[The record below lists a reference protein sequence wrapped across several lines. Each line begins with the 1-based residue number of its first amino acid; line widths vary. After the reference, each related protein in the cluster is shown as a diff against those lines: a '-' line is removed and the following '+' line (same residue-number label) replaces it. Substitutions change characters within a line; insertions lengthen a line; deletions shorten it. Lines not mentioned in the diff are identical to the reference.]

1 MLTESSDV
9 VEEFSLKARDLVSLL
24 AFQFAHPEVIASA
37 VMRARTGRVRN
48 SLPRCHGLALGVP
61 IEKSAKTKDFIG
73 VQYRF
78 VGVNSR

>member
-9 VEEFSLKARDLVSLL
+9 VEGFRLKARDLVSLL
-24 AFQFAHPEVIASA
+24 AFQFAHPEVMANA
-37 VMRARTGRVRN
+37 VMKARTSKVRN
-48 SLPRCHGLALGVP
+48 TPLRCHGLTLGVS
-61 IEKSAKTKDFIG
+61 IEKSTKTKDFIG